1 MQIEIEKIIIN
12 LLKNYLKLPD
22 NYGFDS
28 KGNEI
33 PTIVIR
39 GQNVKL
45 FNTDKMQ
52 ITVSTLSSKVYA
64 NRKVITATD
73 DDKFQET
80 VYMNDQRMMQI
91 DVYSRNNE
99 ARQRYPEVQMALTST
114 LAEQLQDKYQF
125 KLGKIGLANNLTG
138 LVGGS
143 DVNRYTIR
151 FNCLCWYQ
159 KTTDIDYYDKFE
171 VTAQTENG
179 QSADIKINK

>member
-99 ARQRYPEVQMALTST
+99 ARQRYPQA
-114 LAEQLQDKYQF
+114 Y
-125 KLGKIGLANNLTG
+125 
-138 LVGGS
+138 
-143 DVNRYTIR
+143 R
-151 FNCLCWYQ
+151 
-159 KTTDIDYYDKFE
+159 
-171 VTAQTENG
+171 TA
-179 QSADIKINK
+179 

>member
-52 ITVSTLSSKVYA
+52 ITVSTLSSKVYE
-64 NRKVITATD
+64 NRKKCVKEKFYKTNSEKGDIFD
-73 DDKFQET
+73 CVDCNNNSDNNISKCNNDK
-80 VYMNDQRMMQI
+80 
-91 DVYSRNNE
+91 S
-99 ARQRYPEVQMALTST
+99 S
-114 LAEQLQDKYQF
+114 
-125 KLGKIGLANNLTG
+125 
-138 LVGGS
+138 
-143 DVNRYTIR
+143 
-151 FNCLCWYQ
+151 
-159 KTTDIDYYDKFE
+159 
-171 VTAQTENG
+171 
-179 QSADIKINK
+179 